1 MITYQSVIKYIREN
15 IEIKREN
22 LLSEMEEY
30 ALLNHIPIIQKEAS
44 DVLLFLIKLLKPER
58 ILEMGTA
65 MGYSSILM
73 ALTNPDTKIDTL
85 ERNNEM
91 VLLANSNIKKYS
103 LENRIKVF
111 EGEIDDTMGKLES
124 KYDMVFIDA
133 GKSHYS
139 KYFQLALERLNEN
152 GVIICDNVLING
164 EVAIDEI
171 LDKKHATSILKMK
184 KFIAEVNGDKEFDS
198 VIVPVGDG
206 LMIIKRKDI

>member
-1 MITYQSVIKYIREN
+1 MITDQSVIKYIREN
-15 IEIKREN
+15 IDIKREN

-91 VLLANSNIKKYS
+91 VLLANINIKKYS

-111 EGEIDDTMGKLES
+111 EGEIDDTMGKLEN

-139 KYFQLALERLNEN
+139 KYFHLALERLNEK

-184 KFIAEVNGDKEFDS
+184 KFIAEVNGDKGFDS